1 MNHSLAIIRRIWLL
15 AAFALI
21 SPMTAWAEEFA
32 TVKAIAEPD
41 TRGRWRPVQ
50 ASAAAAIVESDER
63 TPLTVGMALE
73 LGQRIVTDEARVTIE
88 LARNET
94 LTLSPGSDLELQE
107 RSVIQ
112 RLGEVYYQ
120 VRDIFSVQYGT
131 VQTAVEGTEFSI
143 SGTEGPVQVSVTE
156 GAVRVSN
163 AGETVRVKR
172 GQRVVVGPEQAPP
185 TPSRLTLNALQGIR
199 GGAWTLGR
207 PKLQMGAV
215 ASGGLYGESGG
226 AELRYFAAVRI
237 LPGLNAIADLGQ
249 AWTADSHRH
258 GTGLGLEWAA
268 GGFSVGGTASLT
280 LERWQYACGGN
291 YAALHAGGSAHARFS
306 ADITRRLFVT
316 AMGRAAANGDGL
328 EASFGLGGGISL

>member
-1 MNHSLAIIRRIWLL
+1 MNHSLTIIKRIWLL
-15 AAFALI
+15 TAIALI
-21 SPMTAWAEEFA
+21 APMTAWAEGFA

-50 ASAAAAIVESDER
+50 ASAAAAVVEADGR

-73 LGQRIVTDEARVTIE
+73 LGQRIVTDEARVTLQ
-88 LARNET
+88 LARNESI
-94 LTLSPGSDLELQE
+94 TLSPGSDLELQE
-107 RSVIQ
+107 RSAIQ

-120 VRDIFSVQYGT
+120 VRDVFSVQYGT
-131 VQTAVEGTEFSI
+131 VQTAVEGTEFAI
-143 SGTEGPVQVSVTE
+143 SGREGPVQVSVTE

-163 AGETVRVKR
+163 AGESVRVKR
-172 GQRVVVGPEQAPP
+172 GQQVVVGTEQMPP
-185 TPSRLTLNALQGIR
+185 TPSRLSMNAMQSIR

-207 PKLQMGAV
+207 PKLQLGAI

-226 AELRYFAAVRI
+226 AELRYFAAVRV

-249 AWTADSHRH
+249 AWTTDSHRH
-258 GTGLGLEWAA
+258 GTGLGLEWTA

-291 YAALHAGGSAHARFS
+291 YAALHTGGSAHARFS

-316 AMGRAAANGDGL
+316 AMGRAAANGDGI
-328 EASFGLGGGISL
+328 EASFGLGGGVSL